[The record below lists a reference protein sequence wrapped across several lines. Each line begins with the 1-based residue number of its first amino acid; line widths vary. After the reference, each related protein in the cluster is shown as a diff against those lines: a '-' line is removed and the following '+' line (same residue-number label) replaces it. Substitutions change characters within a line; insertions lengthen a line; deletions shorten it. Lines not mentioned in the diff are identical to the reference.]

1 MNHTLDHHDNYSI
14 FAIQEEK
21 LDTTIAPDVKAKFA
35 EAQSDGA
42 KFLIVDL
49 SGVKYADSSGLSA
62 LLVGNRSFSEI
73 GAFVIFGVR
82 EHVEKL
88 IKISML
94 DKVLNILPTKEEA
107 VDFVFMT
114 SLEKE
119 MGAEGDEE

>member
-1 MNHTLDHHDNYSI
+1 MFKIS
-14 FAIQEEK
+14 EEK
-21 LDTTIAPDVKAKFA
+21 LDTTIAPDVKTKFA
-35 EAQSDGA
+35 ESKASGA
-42 KFLIVDL
+42 KYLIVDL
-49 SGVKYADSSGLSA
+49 NDVKYADSSGLSA

-73 GAFVIFGVR
+73 GCFVIFGVQ

-94 DKVLNILPTKEEA
+94 DKVLNILPSKEEA

-119 MGAEGDEE
+119 MGDEDK

>member
-1 MNHTLDHHDNYSI
+1 MNHSLEHHENYSI
-14 FAIQEEK
+14 FSIQEDK
-21 LDTTIAPDVKAKFA
+21 LDTTIAPEVKTKFT
-35 EAQSDGA
+35 EAQAAGA

-49 SGVKYADSSGLSA
+49 SRVKYADSSGLSA

-73 GAFVIFGVR
+73 GCFVIFGVQ

-94 DKVLNILPTKEEA
+94 DKVLNIQPSKEEA

-114 SLEKE
+114 SLEKD
-119 MGAEGDEE
+119 GDGDDE

>member
-14 FAIQEEK
+14 FAVSEDK

-35 EAQSDGA
+35 EAQAEGA

-49 SGVKYADSSGLSA
+49 SSVKYADSSGLSA

-73 GAFVIFGVR
+73 GAFVIFGVQ

-94 DKVLNILPTKEEA
+94 DKVLNIQPSKEEA
-107 VDFVFMT
+107 VDFVFMS
-114 SLEKE
+114 SLEKD
-119 MGAEGDEE
+119 MGDEDNEE

>member
-1 MNHTLDHHDNYSI
+1 MNHTLDHHENYSMFKI
-14 FAIQEEK
+14 SEEK
-21 LDTTIAPDVKAKFA
+21 LDTTIAPDVKTKFA
-35 EAQSDGA
+35 ESKASGA
-42 KFLIVDL
+42 KYLIVDL
-49 SGVKYADSSGLSA
+49 SDVKYADSSGLSA

-73 GAFVIFGVR
+73 GCFVIFGVQ

-119 MGAEGDEE
+119 MGDEEK